1 MAPAKDPLQRKLFQ
15 QLNCDNAQGYYFGHS
30 QPSTQPTK
38 QLALRLDTR
47 RTWAQSMLV
56 MILEDD
62 SWIAD
67 LLKQIVLSLRPGC
80 QVVCLS
86 NVSDALREW
95 QQRPADMVI
104 TDWNLPDGP
113 GTQLLEQVRR
123 DNTSTPLVMI
133 TGRTDRAS
141 VMAVRALKINAFISK
156 PFQAAH
162 VAASLEALLPAD
174 IDEQHVQASAEQNDL
189 LAHLHSLPSSEL
201 QLPLNAQV
209 RDRLMQSFKGEQL
222 DLRKLASEW
231 QQDPALCARLLAV
244 ANSSTYLQAG
254 KPCSNL
260 LEALQKLGA
269 SNSLNLAMGLALR
282 QSSAL
287 QNPLLSMFAQAHLD
301 STEQLIDRSTRLA
314 RQCALDPAPFHC
326 AALLHR
332 MGELCVLYQAQA
344 WQDSGQSFSEDQ
356 VLQALDQFSGPF
368 AISIKARWQLP
379 IHLRELIGACYA
391 LPSNNVKRE
400 NILMRLAACELN
412 TDHDDPEQGR
422 LRRLA
427 GLA

>member
-1 MAPAKDPLQRKLFQ
+1 MR
-15 QLNCDNAQGYYFGHS
+15 
-30 QPSTQPTK
+30 
-38 QLALRLDTR
+38 
-47 RTWAQSMLV
+47 V

-67 LLKQIVLSLRPGC
+67 LLKQIVLSLRPDC

-86 NVSDALREW
+86 SVSAALQEW
-95 QQRPADMVI
+95 QQRPADLVI
-104 TDWNLPDGP
+104 SDWNLPDGP
-113 GTQLLEQVRR
+113 GTRLLEQVRR
-123 DNTSTPLVMI
+123 DNSSTPLVVI
-133 TGRTDRAS
+133 TGRSDRAS

-162 VAASLEALLPAD
+162 VAASLETLLPPD
-174 IDEQHVQASAEQNDL
+174 IDQPPPQADDAQHDL
-189 LAHLHSLPSSEL
+189 LAHLYSLPSNEL

-209 RDRLMQSFKGEQL
+209 RDRLLQSFKGEQI
-222 DLRKLASEW
+222 DLRQLASEW
-231 QQDPALCARLLAV
+231 QQDPALSVRLLGV
-244 ANSSTYLQAG
+244 ANSSAYNAGG

-269 SNSLNLAMGLALR
+269 KNSLNLAMGLALR

-287 QNPLLSMFAQAHLD
+287 QNPMLSLFAQAHLD
-301 STEQLIDRSTRLA
+301 STEQLIERSTRLA
-314 RQCALDPAPFHC
+314 RQCAMDPAPFHC

-332 MGELCVLYQAQA
+332 MGELCVLYQAQV
-344 WQDSGQSFSEDQ
+344 WEDSGQSFSEEQ
-356 VLQALDQFSGPF
+356 IMQALDQFSGPF
-368 AISIKARWQLP
+368 AISIKAQWQLP
-379 IHLRELIGACYA
+379 MQLRELIGACYA
-391 LPSNNVKRE
+391 LPSSNVKRE

-412 TDHDDPEQGR
+412 TNHDDPEQAR